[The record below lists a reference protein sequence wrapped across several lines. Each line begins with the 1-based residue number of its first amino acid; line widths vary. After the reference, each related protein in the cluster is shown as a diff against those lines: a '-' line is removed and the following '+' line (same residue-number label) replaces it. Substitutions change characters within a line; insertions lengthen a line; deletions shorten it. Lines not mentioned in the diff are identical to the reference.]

1 MTYLIVI
8 VLVLLSGL
16 FSGLTLGLL
25 SLDKNELERKIVL
38 GNKKAKKVSKKK
50 AKAKYGEL
58 IDTSSK
64 KEFIKNNGEVN
75 YNKAMDSGSIFNPN
89 QRKLNKIRKAKEA
102 KYSRLK

>member
-1 MTYLIVI
+1 MSINFKDFIGDVKKGAGIVKRSYADVGKNIKGI
-8 VLVLLSGL
+8 VK
-16 FSGLTLGLL
+16 
-25 SLDKNELERKIVL
+25 D
-38 GNKKAKKVSKKK
+38 KKAKKVSKKK